1 MSKDP
6 QYVIDRNLRFR
17 RSTRTAW
24 NVVKTAFRY
33 AIATLSLAIVYYII
47 FALVVN
53 TDSERKLIRENR
65 LYERTY
71 NDMLEREKLLSDV
84 IAGLEVKDDQIYEEI
99 FHAAAP
105 RMDALLAE
113 DYLAAADTVPDREMV
128 EYTFRKVTDAEA
140 RAARV
145 EASFRK
151 ALALVAEG
159 DRPLPPMSLPLGS
172 VSFAQVGA
180 SVGQKVNPFY
190 KVETTHNGVDL
201 IAPQGDPVLAVADG
215 TVTDVINERKGLGN
229 VVEITHPGG
238 YVTRYAHLADIK
250 VSRGQ
255 RVQRGRRIA
264 SVGISGN
271 SFAPHLHFELL
282 KDGEYLDPVDCFFA
296 DVTPDEYAEMK
307 LMASRTGQSLD

>member
-1 MSKDP
+1 MSRE
-6 QYVIDRNLRFR
+6 QYIIDRNLRFR
-17 RSTRTAW
+17 RSTRTVW
-24 NVVKTAFRY
+24 NVVKSTLKY
-33 AIATLSLAIVYYII
+33 VIATVSLAVFYYIV

-71 NDMLEREKLLSDV
+71 QDMLERERLLSDV
-84 IAGLEVKDDQIYEEI
+84 IAGLEAKDDQIYEEI
-99 FHAAAP
+99 FHARAP
-105 RMDALLAE
+105 QMGALLSQ
-113 DYLAAADTVPDREMV
+113 DYLAAADTVPDYEMV
-128 EYTFRKVTDAEA
+128 EYAYGKIAAAEKRSAKIEDNFRKV
-140 RAARV
+140 
-145 EASFRK
+145 
-151 ALALVAEG
+151 LALIASE
-159 DRPLPPMSLPLGS
+159 DRILPPMSLPLGS

-190 KVETTHNGVDL
+190 KVETAHNGVDL

-215 TVTDVINERKGLGN
+215 TVTDIINERKGLGN

-282 KDGEYLDPVDCFFA
+282 KDGEYLDPVDGFFA
-296 DVTPDEYAEMK
+296 DVTPEEYAEMK

>member
-1 MSKDP
+1 MSRE
-6 QYVIDRNLRFR
+6 QYIIDRNLRFR

-24 NVVKTAFRY
+24 NVVKSVLKYTV
-33 AIATLSLAIVYYII
+33 ATVSLAVFYYIV

-53 TDSERKLIRENR
+53 TDSERRLIRENR
-65 LYERTY
+65 LYEKTY
-71 NDMLEREKLLSDV
+71 NDMLERERLLSDA
-84 IAGLEVKDDQIYEEI
+84 IAGLELKDNQIYEEI
-99 FHAAAP
+99 FHATAP
-105 RMDALLAE
+105 GMDALMSV

-128 EYTFRKVTDAEA
+128 EYAYGKVVSAEG
-140 RAARV
+140 RAARI
-145 EASFRK
+145 EDNFRK
-151 ALALVAEG
+151 ALTLIASGERV
-159 DRPLPPMSLPLGS
+159 LPPMSLPLHS

-190 KVETTHNGVDL
+190 KVETAHNGVDL

-215 TVTDVINERKGLGN
+215 TVTDVITSRKGLGN

-238 YVTRYAHLADIK
+238 YVTRYAHLADIAVTKGQK
-250 VSRGQ
+250 VSRG
-255 RVQRGRRIA
+255 RRLA

-296 DVTPDEYAEMK
+296 EVTPDDYAGMK

>member
-1 MSKDP
+1 MSRE
-6 QYVIDRNLRFR
+6 QYIIDRNLRFR
-17 RSTRTAW
+17 RSTRTVW
-24 NVVKTAFRY
+24 NVVKSVLKYTV
-33 AIATLSLAIVYYII
+33 ATVSLAVFYYIV

-53 TDSERKLIRENR
+53 TDSERRLIRENR

-71 NDMLEREKLLSDV
+71 QDMLDREKLLSEV

-99 FHAAAP
+99 FHARAP
-105 RMDALLAE
+105 RMDALLSE
-113 DYLAAADTVPDREMV
+113 DYLAAADTVPDYEMV
-128 EYTFRKVTDAEA
+128 EYAYGKVVSAG
-140 RAARV
+140 RSAARV
-145 EASFRK
+145 EDNFRRALSLIAS
-151 ALALVAEG
+151 G
-159 DRPLPPMSLPLGS
+159 DRSLPPMSLPLES

-190 KVETTHNGVDL
+190 KVETAHNGVDL

-215 TVTDVINERKGLGN
+215 TVTDVVTSRKGLGN

-238 YVTRYAHLADIK
+238 YVTRYAHLADIT

-255 RVQRGRRIA
+255 KVHRGRKIA

-271 SFAPHLHFELL
+271 TFAPHLHFELL
-282 KDGEYLDPVDCFFA
+282 KDGEYLDPVYCFFA
-296 DVTPDEYAEMK
+296 NVTPDEYAGME

>member
-1 MSKDP
+1 MSRE
-6 QYVIDRNLRFR
+6 QYIIDRNLRFR
-17 RSTRTAW
+17 RSTRTVW
-24 NVVKTAFRY
+24 NVLKSTLKY
-33 AIATLSLAIVYYII
+33 AVATVSLAVFYYIV

-71 NDMLEREKLLSDV
+71 QDMLAREQLLSDV
-84 IAGLEVKDDQIYEEI
+84 IDGLEVKDDQIYEEI
-99 FHAAAP
+99 FHARAP
-105 RMDALLAE
+105 HLDALISD
-113 DYLAAADTVPDREMV
+113 DYMAAADTVPDSEMV
-128 EYTFRKVTDAEA
+128 EYVYGKVRGAE
-140 RAARV
+140 RTAARI
-145 EASFRK
+145 EDNFLK
-151 ALALVAEG
+151 ALSIIASEDLV
-159 DRPLPPMSLPLGS
+159 LPPMSLPLDS
-172 VSFAQVGA
+172 ISFAQVGA

-190 KVETTHNGVDL
+190 KVETSHNGVDL

-215 TVTDVINERKGLGN
+215 TVTDIIHERKGLGN

-250 VSRGQ
+250 VSKGQ

-271 SFAPHLHFELL
+271 SFAPHLHFELI
-282 KDGEYLDPVDCFFA
+282 KDGEYLNPVDCFFA
-296 DVTPDEYAEMK
+296 SVTPEEYAAME

>member
-1 MSKDP
+1 MSRE
-6 QYVIDRNLRFR
+6 QYIIDRNLRFR
-17 RSTRTAW
+17 RSTRTVW
-24 NVVKTAFRY
+24 NVVKSILKYTV
-33 AIATLSLAIVYYII
+33 ATVSLAVFYYIV

-53 TDSERKLIRENR
+53 TDSERRLIRENR

-71 NDMLEREKLLSDV
+71 QDMLKRERLLSDV

-99 FHAAAP
+99 FHARAP
-105 RMDALLAE
+105 QMDALLSE
-113 DYLAAADTVPDREMV
+113 DYLAAADTVPDYEMV
-128 EYTFRKVTDAEA
+128 EYAYGKVVAAEG

-145 EASFRK
+145 EDNFRR
-151 ALALVAEG
+151 ALGLVASG
-159 DRPLPPMSLPLGS
+159 DRALPPMSLPLS
-172 VSFAQVGA
+172 TVSFAQVGA

-190 KVETTHNGVDL
+190 KVETAHNGVDL

-215 TVTDVINERKGLGN
+215 TVTDVVTSRKGLGN

-238 YVTRYAHLADIK
+238 YVTRYAHLADIT

-255 RVQRGRRIA
+255 RVQRGRKIA

-282 KDGEYLDPVDCFFA
+282 KDGQYMDPVDCFFA
-296 DVTPDEYAEMK
+296 GVTPDAYAGMK

>member
-1 MSKDP
+1 
-6 QYVIDRNLRFR
+6 
-17 RSTRTAW
+17 
-24 NVVKTAFRY
+24 
-33 AIATLSLAIVYYII
+33 
-47 FALVVN
+47 
-53 TDSERKLIRENR
+53 
-65 LYERTY
+65 
-71 NDMLEREKLLSDV
+71 
-84 IAGLEVKDDQIYEEI
+84 
-99 FHAAAP
+99 
-105 RMDALLAE
+105 
-113 DYLAAADTVPDREMV
+113 
-128 EYTFRKVTDAEA
+128 
-140 RAARV
+140 
-145 EASFRK
+145 
-151 ALALVAEG
+151 
-159 DRPLPPMSLPLGS
+159 MSLPLES

-190 KVETTHNGVDL
+190 KVETAHTGVDL

-215 TVTDVINERKGLGN
+215 TVTDIINERKGLGN

-282 KDGEYLDPVDCFFA
+282 KDGEYMDPVDGFFA
-296 DVTPDEYAEMK
+296 GVTPEEYAEMK

>member
-1 MSKDP
+1 MSRE
-6 QYVIDRNLRFR
+6 QYIIDRNLRFR
-17 RSTRTAW
+17 RSTRTVW
-24 NVVKTAFRY
+24 NVVKSILKYTV
-33 AIATLSLAIVYYII
+33 ATVSLAVFYYIV

-53 TDSERKLIRENR
+53 TDSERRLIRENR
-65 LYERTY
+65 LYERSY
-71 NDMLEREKLLSDV
+71 RDMLERERLLADV

-99 FHAAAP
+99 FHARAP
-105 RMDALLAE
+105 QMDALLSE
-113 DYLAAADTVPDREMV
+113 DYLAAADTVPDYQMV
-128 EYTFRKVTDAEA
+128 EYAYGKVVSAES

-145 EASFRK
+145 EDNFRK
-151 ALALVAEG
+151 ALGLVASG
-159 DRPLPPMSLPLGS
+159 DRALPPMSLPLRS

-190 KVETTHNGVDL
+190 KVETAHNGVDL

-215 TVTDVINERKGLGN
+215 TVSDVITSRKGLGN

-238 YVTRYAHLADIK
+238 YVTRYAHLADIT

-255 RVQRGRRIA
+255 RVQRGRKIA

-271 SFAPHLHFELL
+271 TFAPHLHFELL
-282 KDGEYLDPVDCFFA
+282 KGGEYIDPVYCFIA
-296 DVTPDEYAEMK
+296 GVTPDEYAGME

>member
-1 MSKDP
+1 MSRD
-6 QYVIDRNLRFR
+6 QYIIDRNLRFR
-17 RSTRTAW
+17 RSTRTVW
-24 NVVKTAFRY
+24 NVVKSILKYT
-33 AIATLSLAIVYYII
+33 IATVSLAVFYYIV
-47 FALVVN
+47 FSLVVN
-53 TDSERKLIRENR
+53 TDSERRLIRENR

-71 NDMLEREKLLSDV
+71 QDMLERERLLSDV
-84 IAGLEVKDDQIYEEI
+84 IAGLEAKDDQIYEEI
-99 FHAAAP
+99 FHARAP
-105 RMDALLAE
+105 QMDALLSE
-113 DYLAAADTVPDREMV
+113 DYLAAADTVPDYEMV
-128 EYTFRKVTDAEA
+128 EYAYGKVVAAEA

-145 EASFRK
+145 EDNFRK
-151 ALALVAEG
+151 ALGLVASG
-159 DRPLPPMSLPLGS
+159 DRALPPMSLPLES

-190 KVETTHNGVDL
+190 KVETAHNGVDL

-215 TVTDVINERKGLGN
+215 TVTDVISERKGLGN

-238 YVTRYAHLADIK
+238 YVTRYAHLADVK

-255 RVQRGRRIA
+255 KVQRGRRIA

-282 KDGEYLDPVDCFFA
+282 KDGKYLDPVDCFFA
-296 DVTPDEYAEMK
+296 GVTPDGYAGMK

>member
-1 MSKDP
+1 MSRE
-6 QYVIDRNLRFR
+6 QYIIDRNLRFR
-17 RSTRTAW
+17 RSTRTVW
-24 NVVKTAFRY
+24 NVVKSTLKY
-33 AIATLSLAIVYYII
+33 VIATVSLAVFYYIV

-71 NDMLEREKLLSDV
+71 QDMLERERLLSDV
-84 IAGLEVKDDQIYEEI
+84 IAGLEAKDDQIYEEI
-99 FHAAAP
+99 FHARAP
-105 RMDALLAE
+105 QMDALLSQ
-113 DYLAAADTVPDREMV
+113 DYLAAADTVPDYEMV
-128 EYTFRKVTDAEA
+128 EYAYGKIAAAEKRSA
-140 RAARV
+140 KI
-145 EASFRK
+145 EDNFRK
-151 ALALVAEG
+151 ALTLIASE
-159 DRPLPPMSLPLGS
+159 DRILPPMSLPLGS

-190 KVETTHNGVDL
+190 KVETAHNGVDL

-215 TVTDVINERKGLGN
+215 TVTDIINERKGLGN

-282 KDGEYLDPVDCFFA
+282 KDGEYLDPVDGFFA
-296 DVTPDEYAEMK
+296 DVTPEEYAEMK

>member
-1 MSKDP
+1 MSRE
-6 QYVIDRNLRFR
+6 QYIIDRNLRFR
-17 RSTRTAW
+17 RSTRTVW
-24 NVVKTAFRY
+24 NVVKSILKYTV
-33 AIATLSLAIVYYII
+33 ATVSLAVFYYIV

-53 TDSERKLIRENR
+53 TDSERRLIRENR

-71 NDMLEREKLLSDV
+71 QDMLKRERLLSDV

-99 FHAAAP
+99 FHARAP
-105 RMDALLAE
+105 QMDALLSE
-113 DYLAAADTVPDREMV
+113 DYLAAADTVPDYEMV
-128 EYTFRKVTDAEA
+128 EYAYGKVVAAEG

-145 EASFRK
+145 EDNFRR
-151 ALALVAEG
+151 ALGLVASG
-159 DRPLPPMSLPLGS
+159 DRALPPMSLPLS
-172 VSFAQVGA
+172 TVSFAQVGA

-190 KVETTHNGVDL
+190 KVETAHNGVDL

-215 TVTDVINERKGLGN
+215 TVTDVVTSRKGLGN

-238 YVTRYAHLADIK
+238 YVTRYAHLADIT

-255 RVQRGRRIA
+255 RVQRGRKIA

-271 SFAPHLHFELL
+271 AVAPHLHFELL
-282 KDGEYLDPVDCFFA
+282 KDGQYMDPVDCFFA
-296 DVTPDEYAEMK
+296 GVTPDAYAGMK